1 MVKICHDQTGEWY
14 GENLPPPYLP
24 MNKAKMNAKAVAN
37 YCFNLSKHNWKKESV
52 MAICGNMFSES
63 HLNPR
68 QYEDGIKRSPNTP
81 GKGYGLVQWTK
92 MQNLIDR
99 AKKIKQ
105 YKTYDTM
112 FTQLQV
118 IDYEADH
125 GLQWIKT
132 SAYPLTFKEFM
143 ENEGNH
149 SLEYLV
155 GAWLKNYERP
165 RDQSQSVIEYRTQ
178 MAREVTDKINWDK
191 ITHNAIDDFLEWLKD
206 IADNNEYVYV
216 YGANHGVTWDNYK
229 TLKAFDCSSFISF
242 GLHNGG
248 GYDLDT
254 QFTTQYQKDELVE
267 LGFKAI
273 PFKKKSQLKRGDIL
287 VVWQQHGNQHTEAV
301 WSVNGDNVKLIGAH
315 TNTMPRDE
323 QISIRDYF
331 NDDWQ
336 WILRSDDAV
345 SSKPRENP
353 TNSNKSSRAKNPK
366 TPPQTTQ
373 NSLSPL
379 TFLKRRRRF

>member
-1 MVKICHDQTGEWY
+1 
-14 GENLPPPYLP
+14 
-24 MNKAKMNAKAVAN
+24 
-37 YCFNLSKHNWKKESV
+37 
-52 MAICGNMFSES
+52 
-63 HLNPR
+63 
-68 QYEDGIKRSPNTP
+68 
-81 GKGYGLVQWTK
+81 

-112 FTQLQV
+112 YTQLQV

-132 SAYPLTFKEFM
+132 SAYPLSFKEFM

-206 IADNNEYVYV
+206 IADNNEYVYEI
-216 YGANHGVTWDNYK
+216 GANHGVPWDNYK
-229 TLKAFDCSSFISF
+229 TLKEFDCSSYISF

-248 GYDLDT
+248 GYDLET
-254 QFTTQYQKDELVE
+254 QFSTGNAKNELVE

-273 PFKKKSQLKRGDIL
+273 AFKNKKQCKRGDVL
-287 VVWQQHGNQHTEAV
+287 VRTGSPYGHTEAV
-301 WSVNGDNVKLIGAH
+301 YSTEGNGKLIGAH
-315 TNTMPRDE
+315 GDVGISPPN
-323 QISIRDYF
+323 QISVVDF
-331 NDDWQ
+331 TDTNWE